1 MAVAARMT
9 PDWKQWVGEI
19 VAGEFP
25 LEQFLGA
32 NERGA
37 VFRTQSASGVCAIKL
52 IAATGADADRLV
64 EQWNRAA
71 ALSHPHLMRIEKSGR
86 WNKSGMS
93 LVFAVM
99 DYGDENLAAVL
110 NERAL
115 TGEETLDM
123 LRPLADALAFLH
135 SQGLAHGRL
144 KAGNVFAV
152 NDTLKIAADSVAPGE
167 ASQDLR
173 ALGDVVTHALTQSA
187 RGNPSRLPQPFQEI
201 VYHCGGTTGREPWTA
216 AELAGKLRFPA
227 KIAPAIPGAAAGR
240 SRRSAVTYSIA
251 AFAVLVIVAI
261 VGSLIRNRP
270 AQPVAIVTSAAASPT
285 TASAAPSAP
294 VKPTSTSKAT
304 KTADPAAESAI
315 DTAAP
320 EKQAPRGAVVD
331 AQQIVAKQVMPEIS
345 AHVRG
350 TVHGTV
356 VLLIKVAVDESGNV
370 MDASLEPTRSRYLG
384 KLAVAAA
391 KNWRFV
397 PASGAGT
404 RDLVLRFEVTKNDTN
419 VFVEKPGH

>member
-1 MAVAARMT
+1 
-9 PDWKQWVGEI
+9 
-19 VAGEFP
+19 

-37 VFRTQSASGVCAIKL
+37 VFRTRIASGVGAIKL
-52 IAATGADADRLV
+52 IAATGADADRLL

-86 WNKSGMS
+86 WAKSGMS
-93 LVFAVM
+93 LVFAAM
-99 DYGDENLAAVL
+99 DFGDENLAAVL

-123 LRPLADALAFLH
+123 LRPVAAALAFLH

-144 KAGNVFAV
+144 KAANVFAV

-173 ALGDVVTHALTQSA
+173 ALGDVVTHVLTQSTH
-187 RGNPSRLPQPFQEI
+187 GNRSRLPQPFEEI
-201 VYHCGGTTGREPWTA
+201 VYRCAGTNGRSQWTA
-216 AELAGKLRFPA
+216 AEFAGKLRFPE
-227 KIAPAIPGAAAGR
+227 KIAPTIPVAAEGR

-251 AFAVLVIVAI
+251 AFVVLVIVAI
-261 VGSLIRNRP
+261 VGSLIRNRS
-270 AQPVAIVTSAAASPT
+270 AQAVAIVTPAAASPT
-285 TASAAPSAP
+285 SASAAPSAP
-294 VKPTSTSKAT
+294 VKPMSTSKAT
-304 KTADPAAESAI
+304 KTPAPAADSAI
-315 DTAAP
+315 DTTAP

-345 AHVRG
+345 AHARG

-356 VLLIKVAVDESGNV
+356 VLLIKVSVDQSGNV
-370 MDASLEPTRSRYLG
+370 SDASLEPTRSRYLG
-384 KLAVAAA
+384 KLALAAA

-404 RDLVLRFEVTKNDTN
+404 RDLMLRFEVTKNDTN
-419 VFVEKPGH
+419 VFVEKPTH